1 MAKAIS
7 QCLADG
13 ELPSQLKEST
23 TVTLRKEAKKDYSL
37 PGSYRPIAVENAL
50 TKVIE
55 KVVAD
60 RISAAAEIHLL
71 LPWNQTGGRRGRST
85 ISTLSLLTSSVQTA

>member
-1 MAKAIS
+1 
-7 QCLADG
+7 G

-60 RISAAAEIHLL
+60 RISAAAE
-71 LPWNQTGGRRGRST
+71 
-85 ISTLSLLTSSVQTA
+85 